1 MFLIGISL
9 IINDVEHAF
18 LCLLAICMS
27 SLEKCLFSL
36 RDRKLLNLQWNSH
49 VCGSSV
55 QDFVRWKELLF
66 SPCDTSME

>member
-27 SLEKCLFSL
+27 SLENVYLVSGTESF
-36 RDRKLLNLQWNSH
+36 
-49 VCGSSV
+49 
-55 QDFVRWKELLF
+55 
-66 SPCDTSME
+66 